1 MEDSRFFDGMFTSVK
16 NFGSNIKS
24 RVSPTKVKSGTMSD
38 RRVRVYKHK
47 NYDQKVTTYKIVTY
61 IPKEDI

>member
-1 MEDSRFFDGMFTSVK
+1 METGKFFDETFRSIK

-47 NYDQKVTTYKIVTY
+47 NYDQKITTYKIVTY